1 MSRLSKAALITFVV
15 ATLAG
20 SCLHFLY
27 ALWPNGLT
35 ALLAP
40 VNESLW
46 EHVKILYWP
55 CLLSGVLLVRREPES
70 LGARAFSLLLSA
82 AVMLGVG
89 YLYHV
94 VLEGDSLFFDVALYV
109 LVMAAFFLLPCFLR
123 TPVWSRTRLLWVVL
137 VLALG
142 AALTFGEMA
151 LDYRRRRPRRRWRDA
166 GLLLLSLSVVW
177 IVIMPPFFFWGVS
190 DEKELARATLGLG
203 IATLVACVVCLLRWR
218 CLRAEAEMRLWEL
231 KAERRRRDM
240 LCARAAAEGG
250 GR

>member
-82 AVMLGVG
+82 
-89 YLYHV
+89 
-94 VLEGDSLFFDVALYV
+94 
-109 LVMAAFFLLPCFLR
+109 LP
-123 TPVWSRTRLLWVVL
+123 S
-137 VLALG
+137 G
-142 AALTFGEMA
+142 AAHACSG
-151 LDYRRRRPRRRWRDA
+151 RRWCWRWA
-166 GLLLLSLSVVW
+166 PPPLYLPGARRMACCSGISPC
-177 IVIMPPFFFWGVS
+177 PPFIRFPVEYEPF
-190 DEKELARATLGLG
+190 RP
-203 IATLVACVVCLLRWR
+203 
-218 CLRAEAEMRLWEL
+218 
-231 KAERRRRDM
+231 
-240 LCARAAAEGG
+240 
-250 GR
+250 

>member
-55 CLLSGVLLVRREPES
+55 CLLSGILLVRREPES

-142 AALTFGEMA
+142 AALALGEMA

-166 GLLLLSLSVVW
+166 GLVLLSLSVVW
-177 IVIMPPFFFWGVS
+177 IVILPPFFFWGVS
-190 DEKELARATLGLG
+190 GEKELTRATLGLG
-203 IATLVACVVCLLRWR
+203 VAALVACVVCLLRWR
-218 CLRAEAEMRLWEL
+218 RLRAEAEMRLWKL

>member
-1 MSRLSKAALITFVV
+1 MS
-15 ATLAG
+15 
-20 SCLHFLY
+20 
-27 ALWPNGLT
+27 GLR
-35 ALLAP
+35 P
-40 VNESLW
+40 VRSM
-46 EHVKILYWP
+46 
-55 CLLSGVLLVRREPES
+55 SGLRYGRIVSGLQVMGGLLV
-70 LGARAFSLLLSA
+70 
-82 AVMLGVG
+82 
-89 YLYHV
+89 
-94 VLEGDSLFFDVALYV
+94 
-109 LVMAAFFLLPCFLR
+109 FFLLLR
-123 TPVWSRTRLLWVVL
+123 PDWLPRWVYWG

-142 AALTFGEMA
+142 AALTLGEMA

-177 IVIMPPFFFWGVS
+177 IVIMPLFFFWGVS

-218 CLRAEAEMRLWEL
+218 RLRAEAEMRLWEL

>member
-20 SCLHFLY
+20 SCLHFVY

-55 CLLSGVLLVRREPES
+55 CLLSGILLVRREPES

-142 AALTFGEMA
+142 AALTLGEMA

-218 CLRAEAEMRLWEL
+218 RLRAEAEMRLWEL

>member
-1 MSRLSKAALITFVV
+1 MSAFRPVRSMSGLRPGQGISALRLGQGMSGLQSGWSMSGLQVV
-15 ATLAG
+15 G
-20 SCLHFLY
+20 
-27 ALWPNGLT
+27 G
-35 ALLAP
+35 
-40 VNESLW
+40 
-46 EHVKILYWP
+46 
-55 CLLSGVLLVRREPES
+55 LLV
-70 LGARAFSLLLSA
+70 
-82 AVMLGVG
+82 
-89 YLYHV
+89 
-94 VLEGDSLFFDVALYV
+94 
-109 LVMAAFFLLPCFLR
+109 FFLLLR
-123 TPVWSRTRLLWVVL
+123 PDWLPRWAYWG

-142 AALTFGEMA
+142 AALTLGEMA

-218 CLRAEAEMRLWEL
+218 RLRAEAEMRLWEL
-231 KAERRRRDM
+231 KAERRRRGM

>member
-109 LVMAAFFLLPCFLR
+109 LVMAAFSCCPVSSALP
-123 TPVWSRTRLLWVVL
+123 S
-137 VLALG
+137 G
-142 AALTFGEMA
+142 AAHACSGWCWCWRWAPPPLYLPGARRMA
-151 LDYRRRRPRRRWRDA
+151 CCSGISPC
-166 GLLLLSLSVVW
+166 
-177 IVIMPPFFFWGVS
+177 PPFIRFPVEYEPF
-190 DEKELARATLGLG
+190 RP
-203 IATLVACVVCLLRWR
+203 
-218 CLRAEAEMRLWEL
+218 
-231 KAERRRRDM
+231 
-240 LCARAAAEGG
+240 
-250 GR
+250 

>member
-1 MSRLSKAALITFVV
+1 MEAGPPVAAACAAGLLASEYKAAQDRTLCRADIPCPCGVCPPRSAHILHYHKTGGIAMSRLSKAALITFVV

-142 AALTFGEMA
+142 AATFVFTWCPP
-151 LDYRRRRPRRRWRDA
+151 D
-166 GLLLLSLSVVW
+166 GLLFRDLSLPAFYSL
-177 IVIMPPFFFWGVS
+177 P
-190 DEKELARATLGLG
+190 
-203 IATLVACVVCLLRWR
+203 C
-218 CLRAEAEMRLWEL
+218 
-231 KAERRRRDM
+231 
-240 LCARAAAEGG
+240 
-250 GR
+250 

>member
-1 MSRLSKAALITFVV
+1 MSGLRLGRGMSGLRPVRSVTGLRLVRSMSGLRYGRSMSGLQVV
-15 ATLAG
+15 G
-20 SCLHFLY
+20 
-27 ALWPNGLT
+27 G
-35 ALLAP
+35 
-40 VNESLW
+40 
-46 EHVKILYWP
+46 
-55 CLLSGVLLVRREPES
+55 LLV
-70 LGARAFSLLLSA
+70 
-82 AVMLGVG
+82 
-89 YLYHV
+89 
-94 VLEGDSLFFDVALYV
+94 
-109 LVMAAFFLLPCFLR
+109 FFLLLR
-123 TPVWSRTRLLWVVL
+123 PDWLPRWVYWG

-142 AALTFGEMA
+142 TALTLGEMA

-218 CLRAEAEMRLWEL
+218 RLRAEAEMRLWEL

>member
-1 MSRLSKAALITFVV
+1 MYNLLSKNRIGLCGKLRGSQSDRGMSALR
-15 ATLAG
+15 
-20 SCLHFLY
+20 
-27 ALWPNGLT
+27 
-35 ALLAP
+35 P
-40 VNESLW
+40 VRS
-46 EHVKILYWP
+46 V
-55 CLLSGVLLVRREPES
+55 SGVRPGRSISALRPGQGISALRPVQGMSGLQSGWSMSGLQVVGGLLV
-70 LGARAFSLLLSA
+70 
-82 AVMLGVG
+82 
-89 YLYHV
+89 
-94 VLEGDSLFFDVALYV
+94 
-109 LVMAAFFLLPCFLR
+109 FFLLLR
-123 TPVWSRTRLLWVVL
+123 PDWLPRWAYWG

-142 AALTFGEMA
+142 AALTLGEMA

-218 CLRAEAEMRLWEL
+218 RLRAEAEMRLWEL

>member
-20 SCLHFLY
+20 SCLHFVY

-82 AVMLGVG
+82 ALMLGVG

-123 TPVWSRTRLLWVVL
+123 TPVWSRTRLLWAAL

-142 AALTFGEMA
+142 AATFVFTWCPPDGSLPARHLFASLLSMSHFGREYVPA
-151 LDYRRRRPRRRWRDA
+151 GPEGFFHRKRRKAHVCPRRPFAPQRGRCSPPAPVRLYPVGA
-166 GLLLLSLSVVW
+166 GLV
-177 IVIMPPFFFWGVS
+177 P
-190 DEKELARATLGLG
+190 AR
-203 IATLVACVVCLLRWR
+203 
-218 CLRAEAEMRLWEL
+218 
-231 KAERRRRDM
+231 
-240 LCARAAAEGG
+240 
-250 GR
+250 GRP

>member
-1 MSRLSKAALITFVV
+1 MSGLRPGRSMSGLRPVRSMSGLRYGRIVSGLQVV
-15 ATLAG
+15 G
-20 SCLHFLY
+20 
-27 ALWPNGLT
+27 G
-35 ALLAP
+35 
-40 VNESLW
+40 
-46 EHVKILYWP
+46 
-55 CLLSGVLLVRREPES
+55 LLV
-70 LGARAFSLLLSA
+70 
-82 AVMLGVG
+82 
-89 YLYHV
+89 
-94 VLEGDSLFFDVALYV
+94 
-109 LVMAAFFLLPCFLR
+109 FFLLLR
-123 TPVWSRTRLLWVVL
+123 PDWLPRWVYWG

-142 AALTFGEMA
+142 AALTLGEMA

-218 CLRAEAEMRLWEL
+218 RLRAEAEMRLWEL
-231 KAERRRRDM
+231 KAERRRRGM

>member
-1 MSRLSKAALITFVV
+1 MHVAA
-15 ATLAG
+15 
-20 SCLHFLY
+20 
-27 ALWPNGLT
+27 
-35 ALLAP
+35 
-40 VNESLW
+40 
-46 EHVKILYWP
+46 
-55 CLLSGVLLVRREPES
+55 VLLV
-70 LGARAFSLLLSA
+70 
-82 AVMLGVG
+82 
-89 YLYHV
+89 
-94 VLEGDSLFFDVALYV
+94 
-109 LVMAAFFLLPCFLR
+109 FFLLLR
-123 TPVWSRTRLLWVVL
+123 PDWLPRWVYWG

-142 AALTFGEMA
+142 AVLTLGEMA
-151 LDYRRRRPRRRWRDA
+151 LDYRRRRPRWRWRDA

>member
-1 MSRLSKAALITFVV
+1 MSAFR
-15 ATLAG
+15 
-20 SCLHFLY
+20 
-27 ALWPNGLT
+27 
-35 ALLAP
+35 P
-40 VNESLW
+40 VRS
-46 EHVKILYWP
+46 V
-55 CLLSGVLLVRREPES
+55 SGVRSGRGMSGLRLGRGMSGLRPVRSVTGLRLVRSMSGLRYGRSMSGLQVVGGLLV
-70 LGARAFSLLLSA
+70 
-82 AVMLGVG
+82 
-89 YLYHV
+89 
-94 VLEGDSLFFDVALYV
+94 
-109 LVMAAFFLLPCFLR
+109 FFLLLR
-123 TPVWSRTRLLWVVL
+123 PDWLPRWVYWG

-142 AALTFGEMA
+142 AALTLGEMA

-218 CLRAEAEMRLWEL
+218 RLRAEAEMRLWEL